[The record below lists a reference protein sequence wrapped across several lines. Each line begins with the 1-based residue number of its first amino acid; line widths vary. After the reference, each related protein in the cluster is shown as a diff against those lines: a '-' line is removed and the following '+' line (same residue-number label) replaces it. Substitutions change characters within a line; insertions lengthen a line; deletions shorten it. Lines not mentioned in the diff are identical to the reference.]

1 MIKTGKNKTI
11 LTDDRILLCS
21 ICLFGFF
28 PLLPSRLKGFPVVLL
43 LISAIYFFLKKKK
56 RNFPTI
62 DFFKFS
68 SLFFVSFLSIFYTGS
83 FFFPLNKI
91 ETSLSLVI
99 VPLAF
104 SMLHFK
110 EIKRRFVVFFLKC
123 FILSTTILSIISFY
137 FYFDNDLFKKGD
149 FRVNSFRKLILEIP
163 IINDHPI
170 YISLYLA
177 LSMLFSLAI
186 FSIINKNKKIIIIII
201 NLINIFHLLLLSS
214 KGVIIG
220 VLISSVVF
228 LILKF
233 KNIRN
238 KFFLIFF
245 IVSMSVLCI
254 VYFPNTNRR
263 FKELGLKSTY
273 EKLQITNST
282 SLRVAIYKCA
292 IEKIKIRPILG
303 HGWGVGDLLLIDCY
317 KDKSDYLF
325 RKKLNSHNQFL
336 DYYLNGGFLLLF
348 ILIYFLY
355 YQIIFSIKQKKHLLT
370 SIVVFFTIQMLS
382 ENILNRQSGI
392 IMFIFMIS
400 LFKFENQIL
409 KLNKK

>member
-1 MIKTGKNKTI
+1 
-11 LTDDRILLCS
+11 
-21 ICLFGFF
+21 
-28 PLLPSRLKGFPVVLL
+28 
-43 LISAIYFFLKKKK
+43 
-56 RNFPTI
+56 
-62 DFFKFS
+62 
-68 SLFFVSFLSIFYTGS
+68 
-83 FFFPLNKI
+83 
-91 ETSLSLVI
+91 
-99 VPLAF
+99 
-104 SMLHFK
+104 
-110 EIKRRFVVFFLKC
+110 
-123 FILSTTILSIISFY
+123 
-137 FYFDNDLFKKGD
+137 
-149 FRVNSFRKLILEIP
+149 
-163 IINDHPI
+163 
-170 YISLYLA
+170 
-177 LSMLFSLAI
+177 MLFSLAI